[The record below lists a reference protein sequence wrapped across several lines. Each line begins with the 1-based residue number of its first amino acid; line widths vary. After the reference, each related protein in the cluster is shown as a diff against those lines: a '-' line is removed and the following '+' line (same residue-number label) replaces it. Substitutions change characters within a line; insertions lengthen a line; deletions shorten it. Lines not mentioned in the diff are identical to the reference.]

1 MNLNI
6 PTLQISG
13 ELDESLKLP
22 LTKVRINNSLY
33 IALWDTGANRSCVDF
48 SVLQNENIIQK
59 TDKLTCISPNGE
71 KIEQDVYAVQVQ
83 LTPDTEA
90 IEMNLVASALPN
102 THIIIGMD
110 IISQGTFVMNN
121 YSFTFAYPPITT

>member
-48 SVLQNENIIQK
+48 SVLQNENITQK
-59 TDKLTCISPNGE
+59 TDKLVCLSPNGE

-90 IEMNLVASALPN
+90 IEMNLVA
-102 THIIIGMD
+102 HIIIGMD